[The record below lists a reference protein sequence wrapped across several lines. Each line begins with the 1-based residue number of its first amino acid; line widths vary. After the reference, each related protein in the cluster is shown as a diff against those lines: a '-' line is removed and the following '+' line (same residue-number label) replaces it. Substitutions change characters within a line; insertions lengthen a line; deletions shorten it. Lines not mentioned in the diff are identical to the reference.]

1 MRSMIEVKMPRF
13 DPLMEEGRIVE
24 WLKSEGDHVEKDEVL
39 VIIEGEKTT
48 FELPSPSR
56 GKLLKIL
63 KNKGETAK
71 VGEKIAI
78 IEEV

>member
-1 MRSMIEVKMPRF
+1 MVEVKMPRF

-24 WLKSEGDHVEKDEVL
+24 WLKNEGDHVEKDEVL
-39 VIIEGEKTT
+39 VVIEGEKTT
-48 FELPSPSR
+48 FELPSPHR

-63 KNKGETAK
+63 KNKDETVK
-71 VGEKIAI
+71 VGETIAI